1 MTMRWKVLPVLLL
14 ASFLSS
20 LAFAQKDK
28 KEEKPEE
35 GGGEETFTVEETEGE
50 GTTEAEPAPVIIE
63 DDTAMS
69 ASSKAT
75 QPEETLGETRVSW
88 QDIVVVKHK
97 PFLKM
102 QRFELAPALARTL
115 NDNMI
120 KHTALHVMAN
130 YWLTDALAI
139 GVEYLCIDLC
149 SGFDLN
155 PIGADFG
162 ETYKLVASQDRR
174 LPTLNKY
181 NYGAALNFHY
191 SPIYAKFAV
200 FNQKIIHLEGFFT
213 AGVGFTQTE
222 VVPRD
227 PALQSWKNDFL
238 ITPNIGFTMRV
249 FLADWITLS
258 LGVRDYIFI
267 DKYESPDRTADQSV
281 SQAMDAAD
289 TKLINH
295 IMFNVGVSFWLPTS
309 FEYRTFR

>member
-1 MTMRWKVLPVLLL
+1 MTRSWQVLPLLL
-14 ASFLSS
+14 ALSP
-20 LAFAQKDK
+20 LAAAQ
-28 KEEKPEE
+28 E
-35 GGGEETFTVEETEGE
+35 GGGGREEETFTVEETETAPPAE
-50 GTTEAEPAPVIIE
+50 EPAPEPIIE
-63 DDTAMS
+63 EPAMEDL
-69 ASSKAT
+69 SKKQ
-75 QPEETLGETRVSW
+75 QPEEKLGETRVSW

-102 QRFELAPALARTL
+102 NRFELAPAIARTL

-120 KHTALHVMAN
+120 KHTALHAMVN
-130 YWLTDALAI
+130 YYLTDVLAV
-139 GVEYLCIDLC
+139 GAEALCIDIC
-149 SGFDLN
+149 SGGLDQN

-181 NYGAALNFHY
+181 NFGAALNFHY

-200 FNQKIIHLEGFFT
+200 FNRKIVHLEGFFT

-227 PALQSWKNDFL
+227 PALKSWKNDFL
-238 ITPNIGFTMRV
+238 ITPNVGFTMRV
-249 FLADWITLS
+249 FLFDWITLS

-267 DKYESPDRTADQSV
+267 DKYESPDRTAAQTVDD
-281 SQAMDAAD
+281 AMENAG

>member
-1 MTMRWKVLPVLLL
+1 MTLRWNVLPVILLMQPTL
-14 ASFLSS
+14 A
-20 LAFAQKDK
+20 LAQDK
-28 KEEKPEE
+28 PAE
-35 GGGEETFTVEETEGE
+35 GGGQGEETFTVEETEGQAKP
-50 GTTEAEPAPVIIE
+50 AEEENAPPVIIE
-63 DDTAMS
+63 DTET
-69 ASSKAT
+69 SSKAAAT
-75 QPEETLGETRVSW
+75 PDEKLQDTRVSW

-102 QRFELAPALARTL
+102 NRFELAPALARTI

-120 KHTALHVMAN
+120 KHTALHAMAN
-130 YWLTDALAI
+130 YYLTDVLAI
-139 GVEYLCIDLC
+139 GAEVLCIDIC
-149 SGFDLN
+149 SGGLDQN

-162 ETYKLVASQDRR
+162 ETYRLVASQDRR

-181 NYGAALNFHY
+181 NFGAALNFHY

-200 FNQKIIHLEGFFT
+200 FNKKIVHLEGFFT

-222 VVPRD
+222 VIPRN
-227 PALQSWKNDFL
+227 PADQAWKNDFL
-238 ITPNIGFTMRV
+238 ITPNVGFTMRV
-249 FLADWITLS
+249 FLYDWITLS

-267 DKYESPDRTADQSV
+267 DKYENAGRPVNQPASE
-281 SQAMDAAD
+281 AMDDAT